1 MTNCSRSRTGIN
13 SNTDARDADDEA
25 LKRSGSDFRPCNS
38 QQSFAV
44 MFMLHLAKRTISGRT
59 GCLRVPPEQAIEVL
73 GNASTDRA
81 SPRML
86 PGCVRNNAATS
97 ITEAP
102 VKARTRRPGPFRSKL
117 PGSEAPDCLH
127 NCGLR
132 QSAPIYG
139 SCPDPRLNWRLTW
152 RRCNRSGCRC
162 RGR

>member
-97 ITEAP
+97 MTEAP
-102 VKARTRRPGPFRSKL
+102 VKARTRFIVGLSEVTTACTMKRPPAGTVPIETARYRGATL
-117 PGSEAPDCLH
+117 LTQ
-127 NCGLR
+127 LR
-132 QSAPIYG
+132 A
-139 SCPDPRLNWRLTW
+139 
-152 RRCNRSGCRC
+152 
-162 RGR
+162 